1 MWRFILVS
9 FAFLGWSF
17 YVLSGGADYRPSGN
31 SIQARALH
39 DNQRPKARPLRVNVI
54 ELVQDG
60 TPRPTTEVTRTITS
74 LHDLGLSM
82 GENVVPT
89 LASAKAD
96 AIPDPVSLSL
106 PFVRLTTTITLP
118 DTPELAEPGQTVAM
132 DSATLTP
139 ASDLRRVSGHSVNLR
154 TGPGTGFGRV
164 ASLKRGTE
172 VIVLRDPGEGWIKLR
187 VEDTGRIGWMAET
200 LLTLAAE

>member
-17 YVLSGGADYRPSGN
+17 YELSGGADYRPSAN
-31 SIQARALH
+31 SIQARALL
-39 DNQRPKARPLRVNVI
+39 DNHRPQARPLRVNVI
-54 ELVQDG
+54 ELAQDG
-60 TPRPTTEVTRTITS
+60 TPRQDAEVTRTITS

-82 GENVVPT
+82 GDKVVLT
-89 LASAKAD
+89 LASAEGD
-96 AIPDPVSLSL
+96 AIPDPISLNL
-106 PFVRLTTTITLP
+106 PTVRVATPTALP
-118 DTPELAEPGQTVAM
+118 DTPEVAQPVQAVALDGETLAA
-132 DSATLTP
+132 
-139 ASDLRRVSGHSVNLR
+139 ASDLRRVSGNSVNLR

-187 VEDTGRIGWMAET
+187 VVETGRIGWMAET
-200 LLTLAAE
+200 LLTLASD